1 MAEVLSFN
9 QNSIDERIKRRKRKF
24 FGRTGKGMRK
34 ELPLFDDERTARFN
48 PFENKQEVTP
58 SSLKWLRLKEKSPP
72 LEKAGSSNPFT
83 SRLHKI
89 ALPLEDILK
98 INCKFIEREKLPSF
112 AQAFPQKKIINVL
125 KYIILTFSDEEILFI
140 LSHEFAHIIKLH
152 KESSYQNEFEAD
164 KLGLILL
171 VQAGITPQD
180 AAVIAAET
188 LMKRKAIEDNLL
200 KKGILIPS
208 IKPRRYTHPSIEA
221 RINRLN
227 LFLKEVKGQ
236 ANQEGATLT
245 MPCPTSVQG
254 VAEGGSLPVSSLKR
268 KIKGSSSPISSD
280 YKEAFKKALEGIK
293 PDEAGLLNPYFW
305 LRENKL
311 LFNPIDLWGDFLGE
325 ETLVLA
331 GISAVMEEI
340 DVLFSKWQKLLKP
353 KQAQENF
360 LSKIEELIYG
370 LENDFVVVDEEY
382 DKLDLEILKRLRE
395 LLFIYDWQELDE
407 LIKFWY
413 EWELLRVKCH
423 PSIQKIPEI
432 ERKLYSTKRG
442 LTKIWMRKIAEK
454 VSLDLGVK
462 ESLVRAVL
470 SEGIKGLDIDRK
482 LRVIKLI
489 YKYLSFIKNKEEFL
503 RCLQEV
509 MDEIKE
515 RKDTLKKYKKIKK
528 TSYYSWLRNER
539 KKAFQILFSSAK
551 EDFLIRERLKTISA
565 MFRHGGWQRVFY
577 EEGVIYL
584 LGDVD
589 KRFERIGE
597 DVIGVLKELTT
608 LAGKVKEKDEIR
620 EEDIEEWR
628 KVFIEAKEKI
638 ILLYE
643 EYKKLAEEVNLE
655 EKLKELKVPEY
666 IAKYSGRDIYIQLYQ
681 RLQKDFPELVKFISL
696 LNDFIEG
703 KLDKEIVS
711 LRPILE
717 KAIKDA
723 YVYHQEK
730 DLKIHLNIEKEIQLN
745 TNSYALKI
753 AILRILSNGFHLKLT
768 KGIKNIYIKVS
779 VGWDEAIIIIE
790 DDGKGINKELFE
802 NKDILERPLI
812 FQYGKSTRRKE
823 RGTGVGTNF
832 VWHIIYLLGGD
843 IFAGRG
849 KRYKGARFEIRLE
862 RVRKPPSHYLK
873 PDPLAEVIGKVRV
886 RLKPD
891 DYKKKTHIL
900 SCVERGGRLTPSEA
914 KEILGSKLYRFIDID
929 EFKMRL
935 RVEKLSLRCGE
946 GSAYFTPSS
955 KSTPADVFPFGLY
968 GLEEKKEFVRIE
980 ADIDEVLN
988 CLTPWPERFLY
999 IFENGNARFGVP
1011 YVFTLRTPL
1020 EFDEIE
1026 IIQDRFGQLE
1036 RIIKEIAI
1044 CSSSPLRFIRK
1055 IRGFFSERNIKR
1067 RYKSL
1072 EKIEKEGIKEKN
1084 LPILIELIE

>member
-1 MAEVLSFN
+1 
-9 QNSIDERIKRRKRKF
+9 
-24 FGRTGKGMRK
+24 
-34 ELPLFDDERTARFN
+34 
-48 PFENKQEVTP
+48 
-58 SSLKWLRLKEKSPP
+58 
-72 LEKAGSSNPFT
+72 
-83 SRLHKI
+83 
-89 ALPLEDILK
+89 
-98 INCKFIEREKLPSF
+98 
-112 AQAFPQKKIINVL
+112 
-125 KYIILTFSDEEILFI
+125 
-140 LSHEFAHIIKLH
+140 
-152 KESSYQNEFEAD
+152 
-164 KLGLILL
+164 
-171 VQAGITPQD
+171 
-180 AAVIAAET
+180 
-188 LMKRKAIEDNLL
+188 
-200 KKGILIPS
+200 
-208 IKPRRYTHPSIEA
+208 IEA

-227 LFLKEVKGQ
+227 LFLKEVKRQ

-245 MPCPTSVQG
+245 MPCPISVQG
-254 VAEGGSLPVSSLKR
+254 VAEGDCLPVSSLKR

-311 LFNPIDLWGDFLGE
+311 LFNPINLWSHFLSEGGI
-325 ETLVLA
+325 LL

-340 DVLFSKWQKLLKP
+340 DVLSSKWQKLLKP

-382 DKLDLEILKRLRE
+382 GKLDLEILKRLRE

-407 LIKFWY
+407 LIKFCY
-413 EWELLRVKCH
+413 EWELLKVKYH
-423 PSIQKIPEI
+423 SSIQKIPEI
-432 ERKLYSTKRG
+432 ERKLYSVKRG

-503 RCLQEV
+503 RYLQEV

-666 IAKYSGRDIYIQLYQ
+666 IAKYSGRDIYIQLLYQ

-823 RGTGVGTNF
+823 KGTGAGTNF

-843 IFAGRG
+843 IFAGRS

-886 RLKPD
+886 RLKSD
-891 DYKKKTHIL
+891 DYKKKTYISDHRR
-900 SCVERGGRLTPSEA
+900 SSRKLTPSEA
-914 KEILGSKLYRFIDID
+914 KEILGNKLYTFIDID
-929 EFKMRL
+929 EFERIWI
-935 RVEKLSLRCGE
+935 EKRIENSKDSMKGVL
-946 GSAYFTPSS
+946 FTPSS
-955 KSTPADVFPFGLY
+955 KSTPADVFYFGLY

-980 ADIDEVLN
+980 VDIDEVLN
-988 CLTPWPERFLY
+988 CLTLWPERWLFIL
-999 IFENGNARFGVP
+999 ENVNTHLGAP
-1011 YVFTLRTPL
+1011 YVFIHLSPL

-1036 RIIKEIAI
+1036 RIIKEIAT
-1044 CSSSPLRFIRK
+1044 CSSSPLRFLRK
-1055 IRGFFSERNIKR
+1055 IGGFFSERNIKR

-1072 EKIEKEGIKEKN
+1072 EKIEKEGIKGKN
-1084 LPILIELIE
+1084 LPILIELVEDENREISSQAQKILLN